1 MELKWLEDFLSLAET
16 GSFSR
21 SAEQRHVTQPALSR
35 RIRALE
41 AWLGVPV
48 LDRSTYPS
56 RLTAAGEAF
65 KGPAADI
72 VNRLHAARS
81 LARGQQP
88 VAGDALVFAVPHT
101 LAFAFFP
108 AWLGR
113 LKAEFGEV
121 PTRLMAGNVHDV
133 VMSLAEGGC
142 DLLLCY
148 HHPSH
153 PVWLDP
159 ARFEGLCLGTE
170 RVRAFVPRGR
180 AGDPR
185 WQLPGSAQAPI
196 PFLRYGPN
204 TYLRRMVDTILD
216 RAAEPA
222 HLALQYESDMAE
234 SLKAMLLAGHGLA
247 FLPASAVA
255 RELERGEVAVAGGAP
270 WSLEMEV
277 RLYRDRAN
285 TRPELARLWQHLV
298 DGAKRSMPAEGAP
311 AV

>member
-21 SAEQRHVTQPALSR
+21 SAEQRHVTQSAFSR

-41 AWLGVPV
+41 AWLGVAV
-48 LDRSTYPS
+48 VDRSTYPT

-65 KGPAADI
+65 KGPAADL
-72 VNRLHAARS
+72 VSRLHAARTQ
-81 LARGQQP
+81 ARGQQP
-88 VAGDALVFAVPHT
+88 AAGDALVFAVPHT

-113 LKAEFGEV
+113 LKRTFGEV

-133 VMSLAEGGC
+133 VTTLVEGGC

-159 ARFEGLCLGTE
+159 ARFEGLSLGVE
-170 RVRAFVPRGR
+170 QVRPFIPRQM
-180 AGDPR
+180 ADNPR
-185 WQLPGSAQAPI
+185 WQLPGRADAPI

-204 TYLRRMVDTILD
+204 TYLRRMTDIILD
-216 RAAEPA
+216 RANPPAE
-222 HLALQYESDMAE
+222 LALQYESDMAE

-247 FLPASAVA
+247 FLPTSAVA
-255 RELERGEVAVAGGAP
+255 RELERGEVVSGGGAA
-270 WSLEMEV
+270 WSLQMEV

-285 TRPELARLWQHLV
+285 MRPGLLRLWQHLTMAGAV
-298 DGAKRSMPAEGAP
+298 DEAP
-311 AV
+311 DA

>member
-1 MELKWLEDFLSLAET
+1 MELKWLEDFLSLVET

-21 SAEQRHVTQPALSR
+21 SADQRHVTQPALSR

-48 LDRSTYPS
+48 VDRSTYPS
-56 RLTAAGEAF
+56 RLTEAGEAF

-72 VNRLHAARS
+72 VNRLYAARS
-81 LARGQQP
+81 QARGQHQ
-88 VAGDALVFAVPHT
+88 AADNALVFAVPHT

-108 AWLGR
+108 AWLAR
-113 LKAEFGEV
+113 LKSEFGEL
-121 PTRLMAGNVHDV
+121 PTRLMAGNVHHV
-133 VMSLAEGGC
+133 VVSLVEGGC

-159 ARFEGLCLGTE
+159 ARFECLCLGTE
-170 RVRAFVPRGR
+170 RVRPYVPKQM

-185 WQLPGSAQAPI
+185 WQLPGSAEHPI

-216 RAAEPA
+216 RADTPA
-222 HLALQYESDMAE
+222 HLTLQYESDMAE

-247 FLPASAVA
+247 FLPASAVV
-255 RELERGEVAVAGGAP
+255 RELERGELAVAGGTA
-270 WSLEMEV
+270 WTLEMEV

-285 TRPELARLWQHLV
+285 TRPELTQLWQHLL
-298 DGAKRSMPAEGAP
+298 DGVGKTGPRGGQRTA
-311 AV
+311 

>member
-1 MELKWLEDFLSLAET
+1 MELKWLEDFLSLVET

-21 SAEQRHVTQPALSR
+21 SADQRHVTQPALSR

-41 AWLGVPV
+41 AWLGAPV

-56 RLTAAGEAF
+56 RLTEAGEAL

-72 VNRLHAARS
+72 VNRLYAARS
-81 LARGQQP
+81 QARGQLQ
-88 VAGDALVFAVPHT
+88 AADNALVFAVPHT

-108 AWLGR
+108 AWLAR
-113 LKAEFGEV
+113 LKTEFGEL
-121 PTRLMAGNVHDV
+121 PTRLMAGNVHHV
-133 VMSLAEGGC
+133 VVSLIEGGC

-159 ARFEGLCLGTE
+159 ARFECLSLGSE
-170 RVRAFVPRGR
+170 RVRPFVPRQM
-180 AGDPR
+180 AGDPN
-185 WQLPGSAQAPI
+185 WQLPGSARAPI

-216 RAAEPA
+216 RAQAPA

-255 RELERGEVAVAGGAP
+255 RELERGELAVAGGEA
-270 WSLEMEV
+270 WTLDMEV

-285 TRPELARLWQHLV
+285 TRPELARLWQHLLAGV
-298 DGAKRSMPAEGAP
+298 TGDESPRGRRNP
-311 AV
+311 

>member
-1 MELKWLEDFLSLAET
+1 MELKWLEDFLSLADS

-21 SAEQRHVTQPALSR
+21 SAEQRHVSQPAFSR

-41 AWLGVPV
+41 AWLGVA
-48 LDRSTYPS
+48 LIDRSTFPT
-56 RLTAAGEAF
+56 RLTEAGEAF
-65 KGPAADI
+65 KGPAVDLL
-72 VNRLHAARS
+72 NRLHAARA
-81 LARGQQP
+81 LVRGHQ
-88 VAGDALVFAVPHT
+88 AIASDALVVAVPHT

-108 AWLGR
+108 GWLAR
-113 LKAEFGEV
+113 LKTTFGEV
-121 PTRLMAGNVHDV
+121 PTRLVAGNVHDV
-133 VMSLAEGGC
+133 VMMLGEGGC

-148 HHPSH
+148 HHPAH

-159 ARFEGLCLGTE
+159 ARFEGLRLAVE
-170 RVRAFVPRGR
+170 HVRPYLPRQL
-180 AGDPR
+180 AGLAR
-185 WQLPGSAQAPI
+185 WQLPGGPEAPI

-216 RAAEPA
+216 HAPQPA
-222 HLALQYESDMAE
+222 HLALQYETDMAE

-255 RELERGEVAVAGGAP
+255 REVERGEVVVAGGPA

-285 TRPELARLWQHLV
+285 TRPELLRLWQHLSAQNA
-298 DGAKRSMPAEGAP
+298 GAGTAR
-311 AV
+311 

>member
-1 MELKWLEDFLSLAET
+1 MELKWLEDFLSLADS

-21 SAEQRHVTQPALSR
+21 SAEQRHVSQPAFSR

-41 AWLGVPV
+41 AWLGVALV
-48 LDRSTYPS
+48 DRSTFPT
-56 RLTAAGEAF
+56 RLTEAGEAF
-65 KGPAADI
+65 KGPAADLI
-72 VNRLHAARS
+72 NRLHAARA
-81 LARGQQP
+81 LVRGHQTA
-88 VAGDALVFAVPHT
+88 AGDALVFAVPHT

-108 AWLGR
+108 AWLAR
-113 LKAEFGEV
+113 LKTEFGEV
-121 PTRLMAGNVHDV
+121 PTRLIAGNVHDV
-133 VMSLAEGGC
+133 VTMLVEGGC

-148 HHPSH
+148 HHPTH

-159 ARFEGLCLGTE
+159 ARFEGMQLAVE
-170 RVRAFVPRGR
+170 RVRPYLPRR
-180 AGDPR
+180 LAGTPG
-185 WQLPGSAQAPI
+185 WQLPGSAQTPI

-216 RAAEPA
+216 RAAHPA

-255 RELERGEVAVAGGAP
+255 REAERGEVVVAGGP
-270 WSLEMEV
+270 EWSLEMEV

-285 TRPELARLWQHLV
+285 TKPELLRLWQHLSSPTTP
-298 DGAKRSMPAEGAP
+298 GS
-311 AV
+311 

>member
-21 SAEQRHVTQPALSR
+21 SAEQRHVTQSAFSR

-41 AWLGVPV
+41 AWLGVAV
-48 LDRSTYPS
+48 VDRSTYPT

-65 KGPAADI
+65 KGPAADL
-72 VNRLHAARS
+72 VSRLHAART

-88 VAGDALVFAVPHT
+88 AAGDALVFAVPHT

-113 LKAEFGEV
+113 LKRTFGEV

-133 VMSLAEGGC
+133 VTTLVEGGC

-159 ARFEGLCLGTE
+159 ARFEGLSLGVE
-170 RVRAFVPRGR
+170 QVRPFIPRQM
-180 AGDPR
+180 ADNPR
-185 WQLPGSAQAPI
+185 WQLPGRPDAPI

-204 TYLRRMVDTILD
+204 TYLRRMTDIILD
-216 RAAEPA
+216 RANPPAE
-222 HLALQYESDMAE
+222 LALQYESDMAE

-247 FLPASAVA
+247 FLPTSAVA
-255 RELERGEVAVAGGAP
+255 RELERGEVVSGGGAT
-270 WSLEMEV
+270 WSLQMEV

-285 TRPELARLWQHLV
+285 MRPGLLRLWQHLITA
-298 DGAKRSMPAEGAP
+298 GAADKAP
-311 AV
+311 DA

>member
-1 MELKWLEDFLSLAET
+1 MELKWLEDFLSLVDS

-21 SAEQRHVTQPALSR
+21 SAEQRHVSQPAFSR

-41 AWLGVPV
+41 AWLGAALV
-48 LDRSTYPS
+48 DRSTFPT
-56 RLTAAGEAF
+56 RLTEAGEAF
-65 KGPAADI
+65 KGPAADLI
-72 VNRLHAARS
+72 HRLHAARA
-81 LARGQQP
+81 LVRGHQTA
-88 VAGDALVFAVPHT
+88 VGDALVFAVPHT

-108 AWLGR
+108 AWLGK

-121 PTRLMAGNVHDV
+121 PTRLIAGNVHDV
-133 VMSLAEGGC
+133 VTMLVEGGC

-148 HHPSH
+148 HHPTH

-159 ARFEGLCLGTE
+159 ARFEGMQLAVE
-170 RVRAFVPRGR
+170 RVRPYLPRRLANRPG
-180 AGDPR
+180 
-185 WQLPGSAQAPI
+185 WQLPGAAESPI

-216 RAAEPA
+216 RAARPA

-255 RELERGEVAVAGGAP
+255 REVERGEVVAAGGP
-270 WSLEMEV
+270 EWSLEMEV

-285 TRPELARLWQHLV
+285 TRPELMRLWQHLSSPPKP
-298 DGAKRSMPAEGAP
+298 DS
-311 AV
+311 

>member
-1 MELKWLEDFLSLAET
+1 MELKWLEDFLSLVES

-21 SAEQRHVTQPALSR
+21 SAEQRHVTQPAFSR

-41 AWLGVPV
+41 AWLGVALV
-48 LDRSTYPS
+48 DRSTYPT
-56 RLTAAGEAF
+56 RLTDAGEAF
-65 KGPAADI
+65 KGPAADL
-72 VNRLHAARS
+72 VSRLHAARAQ
-81 LARGQQP
+81 ARGTQA

-108 AWLGR
+108 GWLGR
-113 LKAEFGEV
+113 LKAGFGEV

-133 VMSLAEGGC
+133 VMTLVEGGC

-148 HHPSH
+148 HHPAH

-159 ARFEGLCLGTE
+159 ARFEGLTLGVE
-170 RVRAFVPRGR
+170 QVRPFLPRKL
-180 AGDPR
+180 AGSAR
-185 WQLPGSAQAPI
+185 WQLPGTPAAPI

-216 RAAEPA
+216 RASKPA

-247 FLPASAVA
+247 FLPVSAVA
-255 RELERGEVAVAGGAP
+255 RELERGEVVAAGGP
-270 WSLEMEV
+270 DWSLEMEV
-277 RLYRDRAN
+277 RLYRDRSNA
-285 TRPELARLWQHLV
+285 RPELERLWHHLSSRPEPTPPP
-298 DGAKRSMPAEGAP
+298 KP
-311 AV
+311 

>member
-1 MELKWLEDFLSLAET
+1 MELKWLEDFLSLVES

-21 SAEQRHVTQPALSR
+21 SAEQRHVTQPAFSR

-41 AWLGVPV
+41 AWLGVA
-48 LDRSTYPS
+48 LIDRSTYPT
-56 RLTAAGEAF
+56 RLTEAGETF
-65 KGPAADI
+65 KGPAADL
-72 VNRLHAARS
+72 VNRLHAARAQ
-81 LARGQQP
+81 ARGHQAA
-88 VAGDALVFAVPHT
+88 AGDALVFAVPHT

-108 AWLGR
+108 GWLGR
-113 LKAEFGEV
+113 LKTNFGEV

-133 VMSLAEGGC
+133 VMTLVEGGC

-159 ARFEGLCLGTE
+159 ARFDGLSLGVE
-170 RVRAFVPRGR
+170 QVRPFVPRSV
-180 AGDPR
+180 AHAPN
-185 WQLPGSAQAPI
+185 WQLPGSAEAPI

-216 RAAEPA
+216 RASTPA
-222 HLALQYESDMAE
+222 HLALHYESDMAE

-247 FLPASAVA
+247 FLPASAA
-255 RELERGEVAVAGGAP
+255 SRELKRGELVAAGGP
-270 WSLEMEV
+270 EWCLEMEV

-285 TRPELARLWQHLV
+285 AKPELDRLWHHL
-298 DGAKRSMPAEGAP
+298 ASAATPSAP
-311 AV
+311 SH

>member
-1 MELKWLEDFLSLAET
+1 MELKWLEASLT
-16 GSFSR
+16 LPDSGSFSR
-21 SAEQRHVTQPALSR
+21 SAEQRHVSQPAFSR

-41 AWLGVPV
+41 AWLGAALV
-48 LDRSTYPS
+48 DRSTFPT
-56 RLTAAGEAF
+56 RLTEAGEAF
-65 KGPAADI
+65 KGPAADLI
-72 VNRLHAARS
+72 HRLHAARA
-81 LARGQQP
+81 LVRGHQAT
-88 VAGDALVFAVPHT
+88 AGGALVFAVPHT

-121 PTRLMAGNVHDV
+121 PTRLVAGNVHDV
-133 VMSLAEGGC
+133 VTMLVEGGC

-148 HHPSH
+148 PRPPH

-159 ARFEGLCLGTE
+159 ARFEGMQLAVE
-170 RVRAFVPRGR
+170 RVRPYLPRRLAHRSG
-180 AGDPR
+180 
-185 WQLPGSAQAPI
+185 WQLPGSAEAPI

-204 TYLRRMVDTILD
+204 AYLRRMVDTILE
-216 RAAEPA
+216 RAAHPA

-255 RELERGEVAVAGGAP
+255 REAERGEVVVAGGP
-270 WSLEMEV
+270 EWSLEMEV

-285 TRPELARLWQHLV
+285 TRPELLRLWQHLSSPTTS
-298 DGAKRSMPAEGAP
+298 GS
-311 AV
+311 